1 VALAGADRA
10 RSPQRAAS
18 RNLQAL
24 DIRLSSLEAF
34 VEKYYWAVGSGLV
47 GAIFIYLL
55 YKDMRLH
62 LWLDEIFT
70 LYMAK
75 LGSVS
80 EIIDATRNGIDLTPP
95 LYNVLAHLLLPIAP
109 ESLAIRLPATIG
121 FSAMGVGLL
130 WFLHHR
136 LPALCAFVAVLLA
149 YQLAFPY
156 GTEGRAYGLICGI
169 AALSLACWRQAA
181 EGRNRLLSVSL
192 LALFSGA
199 MAALHY
205 FTVFFAACLLLAE
218 LVRWRRSGKFDMA
231 VWLAVLAPIALVLAL
246 YYPFIVAARRETV
259 HFWGTAHLG
268 FMIELYAT
276 PAAALLVA
284 FLGAAFLP
292 AAGSRRAPVA
302 MPAHELAAIVA
313 IAIVPVVLIVL
324 FKVLALGFVL
334 RYVLWSVVGI
344 SALTAVLLNFFGQ
357 GRPLLAAVVLAGLA
371 AYVGVVE
378 ARSMARIDELRT
390 AQSEMVALSKLP
402 PSDEPILVTS
412 PVASVELSFYASPE
426 LRTRLIY
433 PDCPELDLRYLGF
446 NAGTIGLE
454 GLARISPLK
463 LERCEAV
470 LSNRK
475 PFKLVVG
482 NEKGDDY
489 LVRVL
494 ASQGRAVTPD
504 HVGDK
509 IIFDVGPAN

>member
-1 VALAGADRA
+1 MISAAAERTKSALGATPRY
-10 RSPQRAAS
+10 
-18 RNLQAL
+18 LQAL
-24 DIRLSSLEAF
+24 DTWLCSFEAF
-34 VEKYYWAVGSGLV
+34 VEKYYWTCGSGLV

-55 YKDMRLH
+55 YKDMRLK

-70 LYMAK
+70 LYMVK
-75 LGSVS
+75 LDSVS
-80 EIIDATRNGIDLTPP
+80 EIINATRQGIDLTPP
-95 LYNVLAHLLLPIAP
+95 LYNVLGHLLLPIAP

-121 FSAMGVGLL
+121 FCAMGIGLL
-130 WFLHHR
+130 WFLRHR
-136 LPALCAFVAVLLA
+136 LPALCAFAAVLLA
-149 YQLAFPY
+149 YQLGFAY

-181 EGRNRLLSVSL
+181 EGRNRALSLSL
-192 LALFSGA
+192 LALFSAA

-218 LVRWRRSGKFDMA
+218 LVRWWRSGKFDIA
-231 VWLAVLAPIALVLAL
+231 VWVAVLAPIGLVLAL
-246 YYPFIVAARRETV
+246 QYPFIVAARREST

-268 FMIELYAT
+268 FMNHLYAT
-276 PAAALLVA
+276 PAAVLLVA
-284 FLGAAFLP
+284 FLAAAFLP
-292 AAGSRRAPVA
+292 PRGSRLAPIA
-302 MPAHELAAIVA
+302 MPAHELAAIIA
-313 IAIVPVVLIVL
+313 IAIAPTVLIVL
-324 FKVLALGFVL
+324 FKVSAQPFVL

-344 SALTAVLLNFFGQ
+344 SALTAILINVLGQ
-357 GRPLLAAVVLAGLA
+357 GRPLVAAVVLAGLA

-412 PVASVELSFYASPE
+412 PVASVELWFYAPPE
-426 LRTRLIY
+426 LRSRLIY
-433 PDCPELDLRYLGF
+433 PDCPKLDLKYLGYD
-446 NAGTIGLE
+446 APTIGLE

-482 NEKGDDY
+482 NQPGDDY
-489 LVRVL
+489 LVGVL
-494 ASQGRAVTPD
+494 ASQGRRVTPE
-504 HVGDK
+504 HVGEK
-509 IIFDVGPAN
+509 TIFDVAATD